1 MHHGSIADFA
11 AKQFNIQDMNKAK
24 LLIKG
29 RVQGVGY
36 RWTMREK
43 ADALG
48 LSGWVRNIADG
59 SVEACALGDRGVV
72 ESLIEWCKIG
82 PTNAVVQS
90 VDVEWSES
98 DEVAAGVF
106 KIRS

>member
-1 MHHGSIADFA
+1 MT
-11 AKQFNIQDMNKAK
+11 KAK

-36 RWTMREK
+36 RYCTREK

-48 LSGWVRNIADG
+48 LSGWVRNLADG
-59 SVEACALGDRGVV
+59 SVEAFALGDRNVI
-72 ESLIEWCKIG
+72 EALIEWCKVG
-82 PTNAVVQS
+82 PPHAVVQS

-98 DEVAAGVF
+98 DEPKTNSF
-106 KIRS
+106 HIR

>member
-1 MHHGSIADFA
+1 
-11 AKQFNIQDMNKAK
+11 MNKAK

-36 RWTMREK
+36 RWSMREK

-48 LSGWVRNIADG
+48 LSGWVRNTAEG

-72 ESLIEWCKIG
+72 ESLIEWCKVG
-82 PTNAVVQS
+82 PAHAIVQS

-98 DEVAAGVF
+98 DESVGGVF
-106 KIRS
+106 DIRGR